1 MKITLDWLR
10 DHIDFDLDATT
21 LGARLTMAGL
31 ELDALY
37 RLDQG
42 LEMVQVGRLETVD
55 PHPNADRLT
64 LCQVRIG
71 ESCLQIVCG
80 ARNHRPGD
88 KVAVARVGA
97 NLPNGMAIQL
107 GQIRGVTSQGMLCSL
122 KELGLATES
131 EGVLILDPATPDG
144 QPIAQA
150 LGRDD
155 VVLELGITPN
165 RGDCL
170 GVRGVARE
178 VAALTGKSLNPLELP
193 EVGIEAPEAIAEVR
207 LEDPIG
213 CPRYAGRVIRGVK
226 VGPSPAWLKNRLE
239 AVGLRAINNVVDVTN
254 YLLLDLNQP
263 LHAFDLE
270 KLHGPVVVRRAAE
283 GEILRTLD
291 GVERNLTPA
300 MTVIA
305 DQERVLALAGIM
317 GGAESGVTEA
327 TTDIFLEVAYFDPIA
342 TARTGRRLELV
353 SESRHRFER
362 GTDPE
367 AIPHVMERATRMILD
382 LAGGQA
388 GPVTLLDGGTWHAPA
403 EIFYRPERVNRL
415 GGIDLAAETMNG
427 MLDALGCQV
436 MPISGDEPRFMV
448 IPPSWRHDLKREE
461 DLVEEI
467 VRLYG
472 YDRVPTALPRVPASP
487 PVPDPQRVLTERVR
501 EILVG
506 LGYQEAID
514 YAFVGPE
521 IQARFD
527 GAITPVRLLNPL
539 SEEQSVLRT
548 SLIAGLIESA
558 QRNLN
563 RGSMRLRLFEM
574 GRVFL
579 PRAEDG
585 ILEEV
590 ERLACVLCGPAE
602 EPSAHAA
609 ARAVDF
615 HDLKG
620 DLEVLMHG
628 LTGMAP
634 DLVAGGPAFLHPLR
648 KAVIQGAD
656 GDAIGWMGQLH
667 PAEQGAL
674 DLRRELFVLELDLG
688 ALPAKVKS
696 GSREIVAS
704 RFPGIQSDFTFLM
717 PERTPAGAVV
727 AEVMAVDAGLIRQA
741 RVVAI
746 YTGTGVP
753 EGWKSLTLSTLLQ
766 ADDRTLT
773 DAESKGVAERIIA
786 RVVERFG
793 AALR

>member
-10 DHIDFDLDATT
+10 DHIDLDLDATT

-42 LEMVQVGRLETVD
+42 LEKVQVGRLETVE

-64 LCQVRIG
+64 LCHVRIG

-80 ARNHRPGD
+80 AKNHRPGD

-97 NLPNGMAIQL
+97 QLPNGLEIQL

-122 KELGLATES
+122 KELGLEAES
-131 EGVLILDPATPDG
+131 EGVLILDPATPHG
-144 QPIAQA
+144 LPIAEA

-155 VVLELGITPN
+155 VVLELGVTPN

-178 VAALTGKSLNPLELP
+178 VAALTGQKLKPLEATP
-193 EVGIEAPEAIAEVR
+193 VDITAPEAIAQVR

-213 CPRYAGRVIRGVK
+213 CPRYAGRVIQGVK

-239 AVGLRAINNVVDVTN
+239 AVGMRSINNVVDVTN

-270 KLHGPVVVRRAAE
+270 QLCQPVVVRRAIE
-283 GEILRTLD
+283 GEVLRTLD
-291 GVERNLTPA
+291 GQDRPLTPA

-305 DQERVLALAGIM
+305 DSERVLALAGIM
-317 GGAESGVTEA
+317 GGAESGVIEA
-327 TTDIFLEVAYFDPIA
+327 TSDIFLEVAYFDPIA

-362 GTDPE
+362 GTDPD
-367 AIPHVMERATRMILD
+367 AIPQVMERATRMILQ

-388 GPVTLLDGGTWHAPA
+388 GPVTLMDGGTWHPPA
-403 EIFYRPERVNRL
+403 DIFYRPERINRL
-415 GGIDLAAETMNG
+415 GGIELPPEQMNR
-427 MLDALGCQV
+427 MLEALGCQV
-436 MPISGDEPRFMV
+436 MPISGEEMRFMV
-448 IPPSWRHDLKREE
+448 TPPSWRHDLKREE
-461 DLVEEI
+461 DILEEI

-472 YDRVPTALPRVPASP
+472 YDQVPTALPRLPAAP
-487 PVPDPQRVLTERVR
+487 PQPDPHRRLAERVR

-514 YAFVGPE
+514 YAFVSPA
-521 IQARFD
+521 IQRRFD
-527 GAITPVRLLNPL
+527 GTITPVALLNPL

-548 SLIAGLIESA
+548 SLIAGLVESA

-563 RGSMRLRLFEM
+563 RGNGRLRLFEM

-579 PRAEDG
+579 PDG
-585 ILEEV
+585 GGVLSEV
-590 ERLACVLCGPAE
+590 ERLACVLCGPAAE
-602 EPSAHAA
+602 ISAHVAP
-609 ARAVDF
+609 RAVDF
-615 HDLKG
+615 FDLKG
-620 DLEVLMHG
+620 DLEALFTDVTRG
-628 LTGMAP
+628 VPTFE
-634 DLVAGGPAFLHPLR
+634 AGGPEFLHPLR
-648 KAVIQGAD
+648 KANLCGVD
-656 GDAIGWMGQLH
+656 GVVIGWMGQLH
-667 PAEQGAL
+667 PAEQEAL
-674 DLRRELFVLELDLG
+674 DLRRELWVMELDLA
-688 ALPAKVKS
+688 ALATGTRGRS
-696 GSREIVAS
+696 SSDAMAS
-704 RFPGIQSDFTFLM
+704 RYPGIQSDFTFLM
-717 PERTPAGAVV
+717 PERTKAAEVV

-746 YTGTGVP
+746 YTGSGVP
-753 EGWKSLTLSTLLQ
+753 EGRKSLTLSVLLQ

-773 DAESKGVAERIIA
+773 DAQSKGVAERIMA
-786 RVVERFG
+786 RVVERFE

>member
-80 ARNHRPGD
+80 AKNHRPGD

-97 NLPNGMAIQL
+97 NLPNGMEIQL

-122 KELGLATES
+122 KELGLATEA

-144 QPIAQA
+144 LPVAQA

-155 VVLELGITPN
+155 MVLELGVTPN

-178 VAALTGKSLNPLELP
+178 VAALTGKGLIPLEPPTLP
-193 EVGIEAPEAIAEVR
+193 IEAPEAIAEVR

-213 CPRYAGRVIRGVK
+213 CPRYAGRLIRGVK
-226 VGPSPAWLKNRLE
+226 VGPSPAWLRHRLE

-270 KLHGPVVVRRAAE
+270 QLTLPVVVRRAGE

-291 GVERNLTPA
+291 GVERTLTPA

-305 DQERVLALAGIM
+305 DQARVLALAGIM

-367 AIPHVMERATRMILD
+367 AIALVMERATRMILD
-382 LAGGQA
+382 LAGGKA
-388 GPVTLLDGGTWHAPA
+388 GPVTLIDGGTWHAPA

-415 GGIDLAAETMNG
+415 GGIDLTAETMNG
-427 MLDALGCQV
+427 MLGALGCQV

-472 YDRVPTALPRVPASP
+472 YDRVPTSLPRVPASP
-487 PVPDPQRVLTERVR
+487 PVPDPQRVLAERVR

-563 RGSMRLRLFEM
+563 RGNGRLRLFEL

-585 ILEEV
+585 VLEEV

-602 EPSAHAA
+602 ELSAHAA
-609 ARAVDF
+609 SRAVDF
-615 HDLKG
+615 YDLKG
-620 DLEVLMHG
+620 DLEALLHG
-628 LTGMAP
+628 LTGIMP

-648 KAVIQGAD
+648 KAVIHD
-656 GDAIGWMGQLH
+656 GNGRSIGWMGQLH
-667 PAEQGAL
+667 PAEQSAL
-674 DLRRELFVLELDLG
+674 DLRRELFVLELDLAG
-688 ALPAKVKS
+688 LPVKGKGGS
-696 GSREIVAS
+696 GEVVAS

-727 AEVMAVDAGLIRQA
+727 AEVMALDTGLIRQA

-746 YTGTGVP
+746 YTGSGVP
-753 EGWKSLTLSTLLQ
+753 EGSKSLTLSTVLQ